1 MSEKPDYHVL
11 RQSPLA
17 LELSDEEA
25 GVLAEIMGIQHLKD
39 EEVLVYDGEINH
51 QLHLLTDGRIA
62 VTKTVE
68 GEPAMLYMLRA
79 GEFAGTRA
87 FVDRTPRKA
96 TLRAIGKTEVYTLD
110 PEVFEA
116 LLETHPHIVYAVMR
130 AIFRTVHSTL
140 MRIDMENEELKNY
153 IYRTHGRY

>member
-1 MSEKPDYHVL
+1 MSEKPDYHAL

-17 LELSDEEA
+17 VELGDEEA
-25 GVLAEIMGIQHLKD
+25 GVLAEIMGIRQLKD
-39 EEVLVYDGEINH
+39 EEVLVYDGEINNL
-51 QLHLLTDGRIA
+51 LHLLINGRIA

-68 GEPAMLYMLRA
+68 NDPAMLYMLRA

-87 FVDRTPRKA
+87 FIDRTPRKA

-110 PEVFEA
+110 PEAFEG
-116 LLETHPHIVYAVMR
+116 LLDTYPHLVYAVMR
-130 AIFRTVHSTL
+130 AVFRTVHSTL

-153 IYRTHGRY
+153 IYRAHGRY